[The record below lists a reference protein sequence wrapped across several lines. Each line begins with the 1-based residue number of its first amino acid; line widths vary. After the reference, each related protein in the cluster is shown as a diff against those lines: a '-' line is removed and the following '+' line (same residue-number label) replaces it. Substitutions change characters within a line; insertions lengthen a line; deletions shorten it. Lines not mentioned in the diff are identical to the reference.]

1 MACERGTIR
10 LVRTLL
16 RWIVVTVGIAAFVRW
31 LRERR
36 KPPGELQASEA
47 PEDPA
52 EELRR
57 KLAESRTMEPDTEAA
72 PPAESSVD
80 ARRAE
85 VHEQGRAA
93 LAEMTP
99 SDEG

>member
-1 MACERGTIR
+1 M
-10 LVRTLL
+10 RTLV

-31 LRERR
+31 LRRR
-36 KPPGELQASEA
+36 GKAPAELETPQAL
-47 PEDPA
+47 EDPA

-57 KLAESRTMEPDTEAA
+57 KLAESRGVELDEEAA
-72 PPAESSVD
+72 PGPESSVD
-80 ARRAE
+80 ERRAD

-99 SDEG
+99 SDES